1 MIDRVDRA
9 GGLRRRPL
17 ALPSTHVPA
26 PIAARAGS
34 VLSIPLGEVAGA
46 LHAIALDE
54 KTRCATYELL
64 VANETPNPLATFAY
78 ASEAPRIGN
87 IITWNAIVVPP
98 FSAIAITVDVTLPRR
113 GSAPRVVAE
122 LHGEEAQLTLDADP
136 PNRHARGLARR
147 ATLLASALFLLALG
161 GASVAGTKTQVFA
174 LGAPET
180 VRAGSPFSVAYA
192 LGHATDAEYS
202 VETPDGMQVRRGK
215 LEPGS
220 GAFTLRL
227 PTAPL
232 SSGYDVSIMAHGR
245 FGSDARTTHVVAL
258 GTETKPAGRPAPVAR
273 LDDVA
278 LENDSV
284 KGGEPIAVDY
294 RANSRTGSVRLID
307 ELGTVRAEAL
317 LRSDG
322 RSVLVAP
329 YVDADQDFRVVID
342 VEHGPGHAQAEVP
355 VRVLRSLPDS
365 IAQSDAPRT
374 SAPTGVPV
382 VVGENAQPGGPATQ
396 TAQGAPGNSPTV
408 DASADN
414 APFAVAPVQ
423 AAGQSIVVAIVRH
436 EPDLH
441 VALMGSSG
449 TELVGQDV
457 AADETSVVLAA
468 PEHPPTGRM
477 AIVATFTK
485 GFGQETVIRPITL
498 TSR

>member
-1 MIDRVDRA
+1 
-9 GGLRRRPL
+9 
-17 ALPSTHVPA
+17 
-26 PIAARAGS
+26 
-34 VLSIPLGEVAGA
+34 VLSIPLGEIAGA

-78 ASEAPRIGN
+78 ASETPRLGN
-87 IITWNAIVVPP
+87 LITWNAIVVPP
-98 FSAIAITVDVTLPRR
+98 YSAIAITVDVTLPRR

-278 LENDSV
+278 LETDSV
-284 KGGEPIAVDY
+284 KGGDPIAVDY

-342 VEHGPGHAQAEVP
+342 VEHGPGHAEAEVP
-355 VRVLRSLPDS
+355 VRVLRSLPS
-365 IAQSDAPRT
+365 AIGQSDAPRA
-374 SAPTGVPV
+374 SASAGVPV
-382 VVGENAQPGGPATQ
+382 LTTGDAQPPGQA
-396 TAQGAPGNSPTV
+396 AQVAPSVNSASV
-408 DASADN
+408 DAPADN
-414 APFAVAPVQ
+414 SPFAVAPVQ
-423 AAGQSIVVAIVRH
+423 AAGQSILVRIVRH

-457 AADETSVVLAA
+457 AADETSVALAA

-498 TSR
+498 TTR

>member
-1 MIDRVDRA
+1 
-9 GGLRRRPL
+9 
-17 ALPSTHVPA
+17 
-26 PIAARAGS
+26 
-34 VLSIPLGEVAGA
+34 
-46 LHAIALDE
+46 
-54 KTRCATYELL
+54 
-64 VANETPNPLATFAY
+64 
-78 ASEAPRIGN
+78 
-87 IITWNAIVVPP
+87 
-98 FSAIAITVDVTLPRR
+98 
-113 GSAPRVVAE
+113 
-122 LHGEEAQLTLDADP
+122 
-136 PNRHARGLARR
+136 
-147 ATLLASALFLLALG
+147 
-161 GASVAGTKTQVFA
+161 VFA

-227 PTAPL
+227 PTAAL
-232 SSGYDVSIMAHGR
+232 SSGYDVSILAHGR

-258 GTETKPAGRPAPVAR
+258 GTETKPAGPPAPVAR

-284 KGGEPIAVDY
+284 KGGDPIAIDY

-322 RSVLVAP
+322 RSVIVAP

-355 VRVLRSLPDS
+355 VRVLRSLPDAV
-365 IAQSDAPRT
+365 AQSDAPRANAAPGVAVVT
-374 SAPTGVPV
+374 DQGLQDAPSVSSPSGNSSAGTPSVSSAG
-382 VVGENAQPGGPATQ
+382 ASSDSA
-396 TAQGAPGNSPTV
+396 GAPSISSP
-408 DASADN
+408 ADN
-414 APFAVAPVQ
+414 SPFAVAPVQ
-423 AAGQSIVVAIVRH
+423 AAGQSILVQIVRH

-457 AADETSVVLAA
+457 AADESSVVLAA

-485 GFGQETVIRPITL
+485 GFGQETVVRPISL
-498 TSR
+498 TTR

>member
-9 GGLRRRPL
+9 GAMQKRPL
-17 ALPSTHVPA
+17 ALTATHVPA
-26 PIAARAGS
+26 PTAARAGS
-34 VLSIPLGEVAGA
+34 VLSIPLGEIAGA

-64 VANETPNPLATFAY
+64 VANETPTPLATFAY
-78 ASEAPRIGN
+78 ASEAPRLGN
-87 IITWNAIVVPP
+87 LITWNAIVVPP
-98 FSAIAITVDVTLPRR
+98 YSAIAITVDVAVPRR
-113 GSAPRVVAE
+113 GRAPRVIAE

-147 ATLLASALFLLALG
+147 ATLLASAVFLLALG
-161 GASVAGTKTQVFA
+161 GASVASTKPQVFA

-180 VRAGSPFSVAYA
+180 VRAGSPFTVAYA

-215 LEPGS
+215 LEAGS

-227 PTAPL
+227 PEAPT
-232 SSGYDVSIMAHGR
+232 SSGYDVSVFAHGS

-273 LDDVA
+273 IDDVA

-284 KGGEPIAVDY
+284 KGGEPIAIDY

-322 RSVLVAP
+322 RSILVAP

-342 VEHGPGHAQAEVP
+342 VQRGPGHAQAEVP
-355 VRVLRSLPDS
+355 VRILRGLPDAT
-365 IAQSDAPRT
+365 AQSDVPRLTGAPRSGGAPDVPV
-374 SAPTGVPV
+374 SAPAGAAPV
-382 VVGENAQPGGPATQ
+382 VAT
-396 TAQGAPGNSPTV
+396 AV
-408 DASADN
+408 DPPADN

-423 AAGQSIVVAIVRH
+423 AAGQAIVVAILRH

-457 AADETSVVLAA
+457 AADETSVELAA
-468 PEHPPTGRM
+468 PEHPPTGRL

-498 TSR
+498 NAR

>member
-1 MIDRVDRA
+1 M
-9 GGLRRRPL
+9 

-34 VLSIPLGEVAGA
+34 VLSIPLGEIAGA

-78 ASEAPRIGN
+78 ASETPRLGN
-87 IITWNAIVVPP
+87 LITWNAIVVPP
-98 FSAIAITVDVTLPRR
+98 YSAIAITVDVALPRR

-284 KGGEPIAVDY
+284 KGGDPIAIDY

-342 VEHGPGHAQAEVP
+342 VEHGSGHAQAEVP

-365 IAQSDAPRT
+365 VARSDAPRT
-374 SAPTGVPV
+374 GAGVPV
-382 VVGENAQPGGPATQ
+382 VVGENAQPG
-396 TAQGAPGNSPTV
+396 NSATV

-457 AADETSVVLAA
+457 AADETSIALAA

-498 TSR
+498 TTR

>member
-9 GGLRRRPL
+9 GALRKRPL
-17 ALPSTHVPA
+17 ALPVKHVPA
-26 PIAARAGS
+26 PNAARAGS
-34 VLSIPLGEVAGA
+34 VLSIPLGEIAGA

-64 VANETPNPLATFAY
+64 VANETPTPLATFAY
-78 ASEAPRIGN
+78 AAEAPRLGN
-87 IITWNAIVVPP
+87 LMTWNAIVVPP
-98 FSAIAITVDVTLPRR
+98 FSAIAITVDVAVPRR
-113 GSAPRVVAE
+113 GRAPRVIAE

-227 PTAPL
+227 PEAPV
-232 SSGYDVSIMAHGR
+232 SSGYDVSIFAHGQ

-258 GTETKPAGRPAPVAR
+258 GTETKPAGRPAPVAQ

-284 KGGEPIAVDY
+284 KGGDPIAIDY

-322 RSVLVAP
+322 RSVLLAP

-342 VEHGPGHAQAEVP
+342 VERGPGHAQAQVP
-355 VRVLRSLPDS
+355 VRVLRNLPAAV
-365 IAQSDAPRT
+365 AQSDAPRT
-374 SAPTGVPV
+374 SVPAVAPV
-382 VVGENAQPGGPATQ
+382 VAATQGGAPAAAPGGR
-396 TAQGAPGNSPTV
+396 SVV
-408 DASADN
+408 DSSADN
-414 APFAVAPVQ
+414 SPFAVAPVQ
-423 AAGQSIVVAIVRH
+423 AAGQGIVIEILRH

-457 AADETSVVLAA
+457 SDDETNVVLAA

-485 GFGQETVIRPITL
+485 GFGQETVIRPISL